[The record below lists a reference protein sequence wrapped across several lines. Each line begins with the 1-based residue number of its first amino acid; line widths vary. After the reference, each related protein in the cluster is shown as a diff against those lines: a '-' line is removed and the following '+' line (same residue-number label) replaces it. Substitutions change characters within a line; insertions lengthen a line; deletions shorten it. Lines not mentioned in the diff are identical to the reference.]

1 MVMQLWDLSSRS
13 LLTTFQFPQP
23 ISCLAWDLTERIF
36 LAASADG
43 SIHQM
48 NLFRQRDFRQR
59 DSDTGAQVPEAIG
72 GAGVGDVIRVGE
84 EDREARKKRLIS
96 VGYSSYF
103 APFEVLLILPSH

>member
-1 MVMQLWDLSSRS
+1 MAMQLWDLSSRS

-23 ISCLAWDLTERIF
+23 ISCLAWDFTERIF

-48 NLFRQRDFRQR
+48 NLFRQRD
-59 DSDTGAQVPEAIG
+59 SDTGAQIPEAIG

-84 EDREARKKRLIS
+84 EDREAQKKRLIS
-96 VGYSSYF
+96 VGYSFYF
-103 APFEVLLILPSH
+103 APFEVLLIQPSH